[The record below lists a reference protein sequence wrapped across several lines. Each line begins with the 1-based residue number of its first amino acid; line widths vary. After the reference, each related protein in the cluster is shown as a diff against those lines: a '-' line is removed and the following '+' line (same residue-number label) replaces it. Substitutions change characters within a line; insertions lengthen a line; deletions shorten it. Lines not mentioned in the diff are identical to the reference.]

1 MRDWLYNIRKQ
12 NLLTMKEVANALGMT
27 EGYYCRIE
35 HGDGKQNMDVKT
47 ASGIARLFHMSV
59 EDVCRMEEQWR
70 AEEE

>member
-12 NLLTMKEVANALGMT
+12 NLLTMKEVANALGIS
-27 EGYYCRIE
+27 ESYYCVIE
-35 HGDGKQNMDVKT
+35 HGNRQRLMDVRT
-47 ASGIARLFHMSV
+47 ASVLARLFHMSV